1 MTKDE
6 MNDLLAQAVSKY
18 ALMIGV
24 SSTEKIIK
32 KLDLSSESKALKAKE
47 KDAFLNA
54 RNALM
59 ECGKVLLEDRNESR
73 VEGIIYAGAA
83 NMNPSIVVACVD
95 GDTIT
100 VMAYAKE
107 GLIKQKT
114 AKKAI
119 ERFEKML

>member
-1 MTKDE
+1 MTLFSLECD
-6 MNDLLAQAVSKY
+6 
-18 ALMIGV
+18 MIEASYKGECYGRTD
-24 SSTEKIIK
+24 SS
-32 KLDLSSESKALKAKE
+32 D
-47 KDAFLNA
+47 
-54 RNALM
+54 
-59 ECGKVLLEDRNESR
+59 
-73 VEGIIYAGAA
+73 GIIYAGTA